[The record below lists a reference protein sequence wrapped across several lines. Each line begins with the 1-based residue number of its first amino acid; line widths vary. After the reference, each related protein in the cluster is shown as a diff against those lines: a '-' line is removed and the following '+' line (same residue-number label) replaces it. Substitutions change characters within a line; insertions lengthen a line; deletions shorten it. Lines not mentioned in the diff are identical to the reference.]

1 VPTTPQAEFIRG
13 PYDGLVIDADQVER
27 FIGDD
32 AVQESSDNRLFL
44 LMPPL
49 LDWDRI
55 IEGKADRDGPFD
67 QSYPYEVSIRTG
79 RLKFVYCGIA
89 QYRDAMGDREGGV

>member
-1 VPTTPQAEFIRG
+1 VPTTPRAEFIRG
-13 PYDGLVIDADQVER
+13 PYDGLVIDVDQVER

-32 AVQESSDNRLFL
+32 AVQESFDNRLVL

-49 LDWDRI
+49 SDWHRI
-55 IEGKADRDGPFD
+55 IEGKADRDGPLD
-67 QSYPYEVSIRTG
+67 HSYPYEVSIRTG

-89 QYRDAMGDREGGV
+89 QYQDAMGDREGGV

>member
-1 VPTTPQAEFIRG
+1 MPTPAPAEFIRG
-13 PYDGLVIDADQVER
+13 PYDGRVIEADQVER

-32 AVQESSDNRLFL
+32 AARESFDNRLFL

-49 LDWDRI
+49 ENWHRI
-55 IEGKADRDGPFD
+55 VEEKADKDGPFD
-67 QSYPYEVSIRTG
+67 QSYPYEVSIQTN

-89 QYRDAMGDREGGV
+89 QYRDAMGD

>member
-1 VPTTPQAEFIRG
+1 MPQAEFIRG
-13 PYDGLVIDADQVER
+13 PYDGLLIDADQVER
-27 FIGDD
+27 SIGDD
-32 AVQESSDNRLFL
+32 ALQESSDNRLFL

-67 QSYPYEVSIRTG
+67 QSYPYEVSIQTN

-89 QYRDAMGDREGGV
+89 QYRDAMGD